1 MSRRDRVLVGIAGLL
16 ALAAMIAVP
25 MVARAA

>member
-1 MSRRDRVLVGIAGLL
+1 VSKRERVLVLVAGLL

-25 MVARAA
+25 MVAGA